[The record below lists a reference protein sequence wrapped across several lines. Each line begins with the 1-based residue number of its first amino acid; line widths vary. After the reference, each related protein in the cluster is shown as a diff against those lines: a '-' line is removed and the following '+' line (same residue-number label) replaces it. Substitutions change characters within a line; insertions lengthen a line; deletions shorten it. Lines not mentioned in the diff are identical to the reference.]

1 MAPVIDIAHP
11 FSMQTHMLYRL
22 ARITLGVERGCYI
35 VVIKLSLEEGNLI
48 IYNPVITFQSHA
60 VREINN
66 ATGSVCIK
74 KQMAPPPGLLP
85 LTFRPL

>member
-1 MAPVIDIAHP
+1 M
-11 FSMQTHMLYRL
+11 
-22 ARITLGVERGCYI
+22 
-35 VVIKLSLEEGNLI
+35 VIKLSLEEGNLI

-60 VREINN
+60 VQEIDN

-74 KQMAPPPGLLP
+74 KQMVPPSGLLP